1 DPTAVVPPHGARQ
14 ATETISFY
22 RREPQPTASIGPSQD
37 RHPHAGLPMRAELL
51 AQYEALTDSYRQID
65 YQAGA
70 GAVYADTVAHLNR
83 LLAAADQVPST
94 LYQRYSALL
103 GDTAQLAAWLAI
115 DGQDYVTARHFC
127 SIALSNAAES
137 EDPTLHAY
145 VLGVMS
151 YIHLHAKRGP

>member
-1 DPTAVVPPHGARQ
+1 GEHVPWPYLWPKLARVLGVSKERLQELFADESPSSRRDDPTAVVPPHGARQ

-70 GAVYADTVAHLNR
+70 GAVYVDTVAHLNR

-115 DGQDYVTARHFC
+115 DGQDY
-127 SIALSNAAES
+127 
-137 EDPTLHAY
+137 
-145 VLGVMS
+145 
-151 YIHLHAKRGP
+151 